1 VNQLLLDLARP
12 QPPTLNNFAAG
23 HNSELLAL
31 LAAWLQGTTSE
42 RCVYL
47 WGAPGS
53 GKSHLL
59 RAVDAAACAKGEMSA
74 YVANSAALAQCTS
87 SPLAWLAVD
96 DVHMLGAEGEVLLF
110 SLLNRAAQG
119 ELRLLLSGSNA
130 PAGLEVRADVRTRV
144 GAGLVFHVQPLSD
157 EDKVAALCGHASER
171 GFDLSHDVAEYLLRH
186 GRRDLP
192 SLMTVLDALDRY
204 SLQVKRP
211 ITVPLVREVLQ
222 SGPDGVG

>member
-12 QPPTLNNFAAG
+12 QPQTLNNFAAG

-31 LAAWLQGTTSE
+31 LTAWLQGTTAE

-47 WGAPGS
+47 WGVPGS

-59 RAVDAAACAKGEMSA
+59 RAVDAAATAKGEVSA
-74 YVANSAALAQCTS
+74 YVADKAALAECLS
-87 SPLAWLAVD
+87 SPLGWLAVD
-96 DVHMLGAEGEVLLF
+96 DVQMLGADGEVMLF

-119 ELRLLLSGSNA
+119 DLCLLLSGSNA
-130 PAGLEVRADVRTRV
+130 PAGLEVRADVRTRI

-157 EDKVAALCGHASER
+157 DDKVVALRGRANER
-171 GFDLSHDVAEYLLRH
+171 GFDLSRDVAEYLLRH

-192 SLMTVLDALDRY
+192 SLMVVLDALDRY
-204 SLQVKRP
+204 SLEVKRP
-211 ITVPLVREVLQ
+211 VTIPLAREVLQ
-222 SGPDGVG
+222 AARDGEQ

>member
-12 QPPTLNNFAAG
+12 QLPTLSNFAVG
-23 HNSELLAL
+23 HNSELLTL

-47 WGAPGS
+47 WGVPGS

-59 RAVDAAACAKGEMSA
+59 RSVDAAASARGEMSA
-74 YVANSAALAQCTS
+74 YVANSDALVQCLS
-87 SPLAWLAVD
+87 SPLARLAVD
-96 DVHMLGAEGEVLLF
+96 DVQMLGAEGEAMLF

-130 PAGLEVRADVRTRV
+130 PAGLGVRADVRTRI
-144 GAGLVFHVQPLSD
+144 GAALVFQVQPLSD
-157 EDKVAALCGHASER
+157 EDKIAALRGHASER
-171 GFDLSHDVAEYLLRH
+171 GFDLSDDVAEYLLRH

-192 SLMTVLDALDRY
+192 SLMVVLDALDRY
-204 SLQVKRP
+204 SLEVKRP
-211 ITVPLVREVLQ
+211 VTVPLAREVLQ
-222 SGPDGVG
+222 ASRDAAR